1 MAERT
6 TKYMIGGFLMLG
18 IASPAHAS
26 DFSGV
31 IPILMGIF
39 LGGLALFCLAALGLT
54 RILPGAKNKWLIW
67 GIMMASF
74 FVVVVR
80 PLLGFSFW

>member
-1 MAERT
+1 MADRT
-6 TKYMIGGFLMLG
+6 TKYIIGGFLTLG

-26 DFSGV
+26 DFSGL
-31 IPILMGIF
+31 IPMLIGIF
-39 LGGLALFCLAALGLT
+39 LGGLAIFCLIAWGLT

-67 GIMMASF
+67 GITIASF